1 MRRAILFATIVA
13 GLTVLLSSVAPA
25 SAPVTDLEIDPP
37 QVNAI
42 DALQP
47 VPEDPDSLRALA
59 RERGLLVGGAVEP
72 WDLDD
77 PGYRETVARE
87 FSVVTIENSLKL
99 GLVRPEADRYDFGP
113 ADEVV
118 DFALRN
124 GIEVRG
130 HTLVWHV
137 EVPKWVGYAELDR
150 DGAIALLKQHVE
162 TMVGRYRGR
171 IKYWDVLNEAIN
183 DEGTGLRDTIWLRTI
198 GPEYVDMVFRWAHE
212 ADPDAILF
220 YNDFNAEALG
230 RKSDAVYALVKGMV
244 ERGVPINGVGLQG
257 HYTLDSTDPVQSG
270 TDLAANI
277 ERLGALGLQVQFTE
291 VDVRIKKPVTQ
302 AALDAQAH
310 AYWSLFDVC
319 VSEPACTAFVTWGV
333 TDKFSWV
340 DDFMDDYT
348 QPLLFDAQ
356 YRRKPAYWALRD
368 VLENKPAATVARR

>member
-1 MRRAILFATIVA
+1 
-13 GLTVLLSSVAPA
+13 
-25 SAPVTDLEIDPP
+25 
-37 QVNAI
+37 
-42 DALQP
+42 
-47 VPEDPDSLRALA
+47 
-59 RERGLLVGGAVEP
+59 
-72 WDLDD
+72 
-77 PGYRETVARE
+77 
-87 FSVVTIENSLKL
+87 
-99 GLVRPEADRYDFGP
+99 
-113 ADEVV
+113 
-118 DFALRN
+118 
-124 GIEVRG
+124 
-130 HTLVWHV
+130 
-137 EVPKWVGYAELDR
+137 
-150 DGAIALLKQHVE
+150 
-162 TMVGRYRGR
+162 
-171 IKYWDVLNEAIN
+171 
-183 DEGTGLRDTIWLRTI
+183 
-198 GPEYVDMVFRWAHE
+198 
-212 ADPDAILF
+212 
-220 YNDFNAEALG
+220 
-230 RKSDAVYALVKGMV
+230 MV

-310 AYWSLFDVC
+310 AYRSLFDVC